1 MEFLNL
7 TKVIAAFITIIFS
20 LVVGMRVFTLN
31 RNNWLNRWFALF
43 FASGSLGFFFYT
55 IYHLITNNASIII
68 PLMIIAQ
75 LFFNFICIALL
86 MTVLVL
92 EKYEKVAMSLKY
104 ITSVS
109 VLFII
114 MSIGYFIWPPEL
126 DQISYASGIVNTNTS
141 TGLLLFVNLSRI
153 IICVFAVYRYVLISN
168 KLEGERKKR
177 IQWFYIGIII
187 VVFGLF
193 INLLGGSL
201 DSIAIEIVALI
212 AIDIGSIVVFKGFL
226 I

>member
-1 MEFLNL
+1 MDLLNL
-7 TKVIAAFITIIFS
+7 TKIIAAFITIAFS
-20 LVVGMRVFTLN
+20 LAVGIRVFILN
-31 RNNWLNRWFALF
+31 RKNWLNRWFAIF

-75 LFFNFICIALL
+75 LFFNFICISLL
-86 MTVLVL
+86 MTVLVI
-92 EKYEKVAMSLKY
+92 EKYEKVAMSFKY
-104 ITSVS
+104 IASVI

-126 DQISYASGIVNTNTS
+126 DQSSYASGIINTETS
-141 TGLLLFVNLSRI
+141 IGLLLFVNISRI
-153 IICVFAVYRYVLISN
+153 IICVLVVYRYVLISN
-168 KLEGERKKR
+168 KLEGDHKKR
-177 IQWFYIGIII
+177 IQWFYMGIII
-187 VVFGLF
+187 VVLGLF

-201 DSIAIEIVALI
+201 NSIAIEIIALF
-212 AIDIGSIVVFKGFL
+212 AIDIGTIVVFKGFL

>member
-1 MEFLNL
+1 M
-7 TKVIAAFITIIFS
+7 
-20 LVVGMRVFTLN
+20 
-31 RNNWLNRWFALF
+31 
-43 FASGSLGFFFYT
+43 
-55 IYHLITNNASIII
+55 II

-104 ITSVS
+104 IASVI

-126 DQISYASGIVNTNTS
+126 DQSSYASEIVNTETS
-141 TGLLLFVNLSRI
+141 IGLLLFVNISRI
-153 IICVFAVYRYVLISN
+153 IICILVVYRYVLISL
-168 KLEGERKKR
+168 KLEGDHKKR

-187 VVFGLF
+187 VVLGLF
-193 INLLGGSL
+193 INLLGGFL
-201 DSIAIEIVALI
+201 NSIAIEIIALI

>member
-1 MEFLNL
+1 MDLLNL
-7 TKVIAAFITIIFS
+7 TKIIAAFITIIFS
-20 LVVGMRVFTLN
+20 LTVGIRVFTLN
-31 RNNWLNRWFALF
+31 TKNWLNRWFALF

-68 PLMIIAQ
+68 PLMITAQ
-75 LFFNFICIALL
+75 LFFNFICISLL
-86 MTVLVL
+86 MTVLII
-92 EKYEKVAMSLKY
+92 EKYEKVAMSFKY
-104 ITSVS
+104 IASVI

-126 DQISYASGIVNTNTS
+126 DQSSYASEIVNTETS
-141 TGLLLFVNLSRI
+141 IGLLLFVNISRI
-153 IICVFAVYRYVLISN
+153 IICILVVYRYVLISL
-168 KLEGERKKR
+168 KLEGDHKKR

-187 VVFGLF
+187 VVLGLF
-193 INLLGGSL
+193 INLLGGFL
-201 DSIAIEIVALI
+201 NSIAIEIIALI